1 MKTKTIKYILI
12 VLIAFGVG
20 GLATVQPSAAADQ
33 PGQAIRS
40 IHPEAISVTIPN
52 GAAIKAD
59 IYNRI
64 AGTKPGV
71 WGVIA
76 YDGKVVQR
84 QLIRVKNVSDNSFT
98 VERRMDNGI
107 NGSGIVYK
115 VDYNI
120 SHNPKDTIIK
130 FTPVQSSTYQEG
142 CLTPYAVPGFSEK
155 DLADFIVGHV
165 VGHKGDNQF

>member
-12 VLIAFGVG
+12 VLIAFGIG
-20 GLATVQPSAAADQ
+20 GLATVQSSAAAAR
-33 PGQAIRS
+33 PGQTIR
-40 IHPEAISVTIPN
+40 PETISVTIPN

-59 IYNRI
+59 VYNRI
-64 AGTKPGV
+64 ADTKPVV

-120 SHNPKDTIIK
+120 SHNPEDTTIN
-130 FTPVQSSTYQEG
+130 FTPVKSSTYQEG
-142 CLTPYAVPGFSEK
+142 WLTPYAVPGFSEK

-165 VGHKGDNQF
+165 VGHQGGNQF